1 MSHVRLIF
9 YAAYSSYFELVASL
23 PLWYTQRMP
32 EIFNASSTQ
41 KTAVVT
47 QSVPLKPNQAIER
60 LKKNSEVLR
69 ESHQG
74 GHALSAYCVMPKNIS
89 FEIQH
94 EEETVLMMLRQH
106 PIVNV
111 PWIVL
116 TLLLLIAPFFSA
128 YFPIITLLPL
138 RFQTFTIIG
147 WYLLTLGFAL
157 QRFIM
162 WFYNVY
168 LITDERIIDVDFFS
182 LIYKRISEAKIEN
195 IEDITASGSG
205 VLQTVVDYGD
215 IQIQTAAEIPEIE
228 FEKVPHPQRVM
239 KFISELMDEEE
250 RERAEGRTR

>member
-1 MSHVRLIF
+1 
-9 YAAYSSYFELVASL
+9 
-23 PLWYTQRMP
+23 MP
-32 EIFNASSTQ
+32 EIFNASAKKNVDS
-41 KTAVVT
+41 KTAA
-47 QSVPLKPNQAIER
+47 SVAGLSAVER
-60 LKKNSEVLR
+60 IKLRSEVLR
-69 ESHQG
+69 EDRPG
-74 GHALSAYCVMPKNIS
+74 KNPFSAYCLLPQNVT

-94 EEETVLMMLRQH
+94 DEETVLMLLRQH

-111 PWIVL
+111 PWIFI
-116 TLLLLIAPFFSA
+116 TLLLLIAPFFSV
-128 YFPIITLLPL
+128 YFPVITLLPL
-138 RFQTFTIIG
+138 RFQTFVFIG

-157 QRFIM
+157 QRFLM

-250 RERAEGRTR
+250 QERLEGRVR